1 MKLDFC
7 VVCGKKEDLH
17 QHHIFPIVL
26 SDNNRNTDN
35 ETITVCGYHHKLI
48 HGLQQ
53 HDKFNHRHLTIEGLN
68 KARKKGIK
76 LGRRSKTNDQQKEEI
91 IDKLIKGISVSSL
104 SREYNIS
111 RATIINIRE
120 TFNAKKKYSYDWE
133 REKWNTI

>member
-1 MKLDFC
+1 MK
-7 VVCGKKEDLH
+7 
-17 QHHIFPIVL
+17 
-26 SDNNRNTDN
+26 
-35 ETITVCGYHHKLI
+35 
-48 HGLQQ
+48 
-53 HDKFNHRHLTIEGLN
+53 LN